1 MLSRPAEPA
10 TRGLSRGDVVEIE
23 VTDLLQNGQGVGR
36 ASGVVVFTWGP
47 LPGERARVRVESVK
61 AKYVVAEVL
70 ELLTLSPDRTE
81 PFCPVFG
88 ECGGCQVQHLA
99 YAAQLEWKRSIVSS
113 ALARIGGLGEV
124 PVSTPLGM
132 QNPRSYRNKMALVVR
147 HDDAAARAEFGF
159 YQARS
164 HDVVPIHG
172 CPVVDPTLDAVIARL
187 GPLSADDE
195 TAGAFRDAEHVVA
208 RSSRV
213 SGNAVISITTRR
225 ASQPLRGVAP
235 SLMRAIPEAAGIV
248 NSFDVPSP
256 NAILGRNYR
265 TLAGASEIE
274 EEIGG
279 LRFRA
284 SAASFFQINSHMVE
298 CIFGYL
304 APRLRPGLRVV
315 DLYCG
320 AGTFSLFFARHGAT
334 VLGIEENSN
343 AVREARE
350 NAQRNGLANVEFFE
364 GRAERLMRSGPV
376 SRRARGAGLIF
387 LDPPRK
393 GSDDATLGA
402 IAAAKPPHV
411 WYLSC
416 NPATLA
422 RDLASLTGA
431 GYTLDG
437 VQPFDMFP
445 QTGHVEALA
454 LLRRPDAAPLA
465 PEAADS
471 RP

>member
-1 MLSRPAEPA
+1 VLSRHAEPA
-10 TRGLSRGDVVEIE
+10 ARGLSRGDVVEIE
-23 VTDLLQNGQGVGR
+23 VSDLLQNGQGVGR
-36 ASGVVVFTWGP
+36 ASGVVVFVWGP
-47 LPGERARVRVESVK
+47 LPGERARVRVKDVK

-70 ELLTLSPDRTE
+70 ELLTQSSDRAE

-99 YAAQLEWKRSIVSS
+99 YAAQLEWKRSMVTN
-113 ALARIGGLGEV
+113 ALTRIGGLSDSS
-124 PVSTPLGM
+124 VSPTIGM
-132 QNPRSYRNKMALVVR
+132 ENPRSYRNKMALVVR
-147 HDDAAARAEFGF
+147 HGGGGSRTEFGF

-172 CPVVDPTLDAVIARL
+172 CPIVEPTLDAVIERL
-187 GPLSADDE
+187 WSAAAADE

-208 RSSRV
+208 RSGRA
-213 SGNAVISITTRR
+213 SGNAAISITTRR
-225 ASQPLRGVAP
+225 ASQPLRAAAP
-235 SLMRAIPEAAGIV
+235 SLMGAIPQAAGIV

-256 NAILGRNYR
+256 NAILGSNYR
-265 TLAGASEIE
+265 TLAGSSEIE

-279 LRFRA
+279 LRFHA
-284 SAASFFQINSHMVE
+284 SAGSFFQINSHMVE
-298 CIFGYL
+298 CIFGYV
-304 APRLRPGLRVV
+304 APRLRSGLRIV

-320 AGTFSLFFARHGAT
+320 AGTFSLFFASHGAT
-334 VLGIEENSN
+334 VLGVEDNPH

-350 NAQRNGLANVEFFE
+350 NAARNGLADVEFFE

-376 SRRARGAGLIF
+376 SRWAREADVIF

-402 IAAAKPPHV
+402 IAAAKPAQV

-422 RDLASLTGA
+422 RDLAALTVA
-431 GYTLDG
+431 GYVLDA

-445 QTGHVEALA
+445 QTGHVETLA
-454 LLRRPDAAPLA
+454 LLRRPA
-465 PEAADS
+465 
-471 RP
+471 